1 MENNCCKPS
10 MKGLF
15 EQYPNVKNITEKAE
29 EIEKQEQQA
38 IARLVVLLNNC
49 DLGKADALRDR
60 ESVKLQVIRRLGT
73 IAQKN
78 TQAID
83 VLLEILINGTVFSRY
98 LVVETISKIAVG
110 NEKVITALVK
120 IIYSS
125 QDKVTINCATNIL
138 GNIAKDRPHA
148 VRALIYLLKN
158 NNDLSQKSR
167 IARQLN
173 QIAEGHPQ
181 AIIAW
186 LDIIAHGKSYAIRC
200 SAVRHLSQVAVGNK
214 VVIEELKKIARK
226 KGQNK
231 SAIEGKK
238 IARIGLKQIDRH
250 NKARSIANK
259 LFYLLK
265 HLTVRLAFIR
275 AVSIILLQFLN
286 FTVYLVFNPLHKIL
300 YRFRGKK
307 CYRKSDRKT
316 ANRRRSHG

>member
-29 EIEKQEQQA
+29 EIENQEQKA
-38 IARLVVLLNNC
+38 IADLVASLNNC
-49 DLGKADALRDR
+49 ER

-83 VLLEILINGTVFSRY
+83 ILLEILINGTVFSRY
-98 LVVETISKIAVG
+98 LVAETLSKIAVG
-110 NEKVITALVK
+110 NEKVIIALVK

-125 QDKVTINCATNIL
+125 KDKVTINCTTTIL

-148 VRALIYLLKN
+148 VRALIYLLKD
-158 NNDLSQKSR
+158 NNDLAQKLR

-173 QIAEGHPQ
+173 QIVEGHPQ

-186 LDIIAHGKSYAIRC
+186 LDIIAHGKSYTIRR
-200 SAVRHLSQVAVGNK
+200 SAVQHLSQVTVGNK
-214 VVIEELKKIARK
+214 VVIEELKKIARI
-226 KGQNK
+226 GLR
-231 SAIEGKK
+231 K
-238 IARIGLKQIDRH
+238 IARH
-250 NKARSIANK
+250 NKARPIANK

-275 AVSIILLQFLN
+275 AVAIILLQFLN
-286 FTVYLVFNPLHKIL
+286 FTVYLVFNPLHKIIKN
-300 YRFRGKK
+300 FREKK
-307 CYRKSDRKT
+307 YHKKSDRAIK
-316 ANRRRSHG
+316 

>member
-1 MENNCCKPS
+1 

-29 EIEKQEQQA
+29 EIENQEQKA
-38 IARLVVLLNNC
+38 IADLVASLNNC
-49 DLGKADALRDR
+49 ER

-83 VLLEILINGTVFSRY
+83 ILLEILINGTVFSRY
-98 LVVETISKIAVG
+98 LVAETLSKIAVG
-110 NEKVITALVK
+110 NEKVIIALVK

-125 QDKVTINCATNIL
+125 KDKVTINCTTTIL

-148 VRALIYLLKN
+148 VRALIYLLKD
-158 NNDLSQKSR
+158 NNDLAQKLR

-173 QIAEGHPQ
+173 QIVEGHPQ

-186 LDIIAHGKSYAIRC
+186 LDIIAHGKSYTIRR
-200 SAVRHLSQVAVGNK
+200 SAVQHLSQVTVGNK
-214 VVIEELKKIARK
+214 VVIEELKKIARI
-226 KGQNK
+226 GLR
-231 SAIEGKK
+231 K
-238 IARIGLKQIDRH
+238 IARH
-250 NKARSIANK
+250 NKARPIANK

-275 AVSIILLQFLN
+275 AVAIILLQFLN
-286 FTVYLVFNPLHKIL
+286 FTVYLVFNPLHKIIKN
-300 YRFRGKK
+300 FREKK
-307 CYRKSDRKT
+307 YHKKSDRAIK
-316 ANRRRSHG
+316 

>member
-29 EIEKQEQQA
+29 EIENQEQKA
-38 IARLVVLLNNC
+38 IADLVASLNNC
-49 DLGKADALRDR
+49 ER

-83 VLLEILINGTVFSRY
+83 ILLEILINGTVFSRY
-98 LVVETISKIAVG
+98 LVAETLSKIAVG
-110 NEKVITALVK
+110 NEKVIIALVK

-125 QDKVTINCATNIL
+125 KDKVTINCTTTIL

-148 VRALIYLLKN
+148 VRALIYLLKD
-158 NNDLSQKSR
+158 NNDLAQKLR

-173 QIAEGHPQ
+173 QIVEGHPQ

-186 LDIIAHGKSYAIRC
+186 LDIIAHGKSYTIRR
-200 SAVRHLSQVAVGNK
+200 SAVQHLSQVTVGNK

-226 KGQNK
+226 KEQNK
-231 SAIEGKK
+231 TAIEGKK
-238 IARIGLKQIDRH
+238 IARIGLRKIARH
-250 NKARSIANK
+250 NKARPIANK

-275 AVSIILLQFLN
+275 AVAIILLQFLN
-286 FTVYLVFNPLHKIL
+286 FTVYLIFNPLHKIIKN
-300 YRFRGKK
+300 FREKK
-307 CYRKSDRKT
+307 YHKKSDRAIK
-316 ANRRRSHG
+316 